1 MISVSEAKAILQ
13 KQQIHRQVITIPI
26 SESCGYFLAEAVN
39 SRLDVPSFDNSAM
52 DGYAFCWND
61 EFLNNQKD
69 TISLQ
74 IVGEVAAGSF
84 REQVLEKGQA
94 VRIFTGAPIPPG
106 ADTVIM
112 QEKVERQGDQIVIHK
127 DYLVKGSH
135 VRYRGSQCKEGSIVA
150 KKGGK
155 ITPGT
160 VSLLASVGIK
170 EVSVWGLPTV
180 SILLTG
186 NEIKNVGE
194 ALEAGQIYNANGP
207 ALEAWLSSLGIGKIT
222 TRKVSDDKEKVI
234 ESIAQALEE
243 SDVVLVT
250 GGISVGEYD
259 FVQEAMQENGVETLF
274 YKIKQRPGK
283 PLFVGRKGD
292 KMVFALPGNPASVLS
307 CFMQYVKPFLLS
319 LKGDSS
325 AWEQFEWLPLM
336 EGFEK
341 KIPLT
346 QFLKAEKLGSQI
358 RVLQG
363 QESFN
368 LISFGTASGFV
379 EIPEDVEK
387 LDAGSLVKFY
397 PW

>member
-13 KQQIHRQVITIPI
+13 KQQIHRQVIILPI
-26 SESCGYFLAEAVN
+26 SESCGYFLAEAIT

-52 DGYAFCWND
+52 DGYAFCWDDDFLKNKD
-61 EFLNNQKD
+61 EG
-69 TISLQ
+69 ISLQ
-74 IVGEVAAGSF
+74 VVGEVAAGSF
-84 REQVLEKGQA
+84 RDQVLEKGQA
-94 VRIFTGAPIPPG
+94 VRIFTGAPIPAG

-112 QEKVERQGDQIVIHK
+112 QEKVQRQGDQIFIQK
-127 DYLVKGSH
+127 DQLEKGSH
-135 VRYRGSQCKEGSIVA
+135 VRYRGSQCKDGAVVA
-150 KKGGK
+150 NPGKK
-155 ITPGT
+155 ITPGM
-160 VSLLASVGIK
+160 VSLLASVGIG
-170 EVSVWGLPTV
+170 EVKVWKSPSVSL
-180 SILLTG
+180 LLTG

-194 ALEAGQIYNANGP
+194 QLQVGQIYNANGP
-207 ALEAWLSSLGIGKIT
+207 ALEAWLSYLGVGKIT
-222 TRKVSDDKEKVI
+222 TRKVSDDKEEVI
-234 ESIAQALEE
+234 ESIAKALEE
-243 SDVVLVT
+243 SDIVLVT

-259 FVQEAMQENGVETLF
+259 FVQVAMQENGVEPLF
-274 YKIKQRPGK
+274 YKLKQRPGK
-283 PLFVGRKGD
+283 PLFVGKKGA

-319 LKGDSS
+319 WKGDES
-325 AWEQFEWLPLM
+325 AWEQFELLSLM
-336 EGFEK
+336 EGIEK

-379 EIPEDVEK
+379 EIPEEVEK